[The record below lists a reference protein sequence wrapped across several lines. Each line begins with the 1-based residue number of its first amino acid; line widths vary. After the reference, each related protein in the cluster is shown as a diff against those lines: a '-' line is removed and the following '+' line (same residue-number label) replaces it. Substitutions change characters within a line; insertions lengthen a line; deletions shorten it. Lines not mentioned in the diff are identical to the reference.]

1 MKQRV
6 QDLSL
11 SLSLW
16 QLQFILRGERDTP
29 ATAKTSSLACDLVP
43 TNDKDSRFLSEIK
56 IEHEPPRKLV
66 SGSWYSGRSAYRSKE
81 KKAEPSRQGHDSRMY
96 VSEDS
101 KGISLARRSYWE

>member
-29 ATAKTSSLACDLVP
+29 ATAKTSSLACVVP

-66 SGSWYSGRSAYRSKE
+66 SGSWYSGRSAYGSKE